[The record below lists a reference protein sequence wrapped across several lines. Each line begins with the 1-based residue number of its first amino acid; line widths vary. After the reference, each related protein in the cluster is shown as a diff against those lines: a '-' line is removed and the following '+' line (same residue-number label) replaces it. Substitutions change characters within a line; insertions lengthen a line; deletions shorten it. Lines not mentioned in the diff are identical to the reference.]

1 MDSSNSKVQAIKA
14 LLDTL
19 TEDEKSSIVG
29 HLSESIFIPQWY
41 TKEDLENVVD
51 NTIDEETLH
60 QMKRSLRFNMEAVD
74 EIVKSAY
81 DAVVE

>member
-1 MDSSNSKVQAIKA
+1 MDSSNNKVQEIKA

-29 HLSESIFIPQWY
+29 HLSESLFIPQWY
-41 TKEDLENVVD
+41 TKDDLEEVVD
-51 NTIDEETLH
+51 NTVDEETLH
-60 QMKRSLRFNMEAVD
+60 KMKRALRFNMEAID